1 MEANQLRQLRQ
12 LLSNSIAG
20 ISFDGP
26 FLQHDGFWMEQVIP
40 FSEGE
45 TMESWELQHDPKD
58 PFIHVALW
66 RTYQQAV
73 WIARPLRAVM
83 LVTREQCS
91 IRVFDSFEQLDAHLE
106 QFAVAGVA
114 TQVTKAA

>member
-20 ISFDGP
+20 LCFDGP
-26 FLQHDGFWMEQVIP
+26 FRKDGSCMEQVFP

-58 PFIHVALW
+58 PFIHVDLW
-66 RTYQQAV
+66 RTSQQAV
-73 WIARPLRAVM
+73 WIARPLRAVI

-91 IRVFDSFEQLDAHLE
+91 IRVFDTFEQLDTHLE

-114 TQVTKAA
+114 TQVTQAA